1 MSKRYLTKSRF
12 KLAVECPTKLY
23 YAGKENEY
31 KNNMQDD
38 TFLQM
43 LADGGYQVGA
53 LAKLM
58 YPTGYEITSKNHD
71 EAEAET
77 NELLKQD
84 EVVLF
89 EPAIRFG
96 DLFIRIDI
104 LVKHRTFFELI
115 EVKSKSYDSR
125 DPKIEGASG
134 IILADML
141 PYLHDVAFQ
150 TYVLRQAHPN
160 MDVSSFLMMPDKAQ
174 VATINGLN
182 QMFKIVRTSKY
193 PKVVVN
199 ASANKETVGES
210 VLALVNVDEWINRIL
225 GKDVEYPGGKGLL
238 PKITEDWATAYK
250 NDTRI
255 PPSIGSHCT
264 KCEFRADLGDSLK
277 SGFHECWKLA
287 NNWSDKDFE
296 GGTVLDLWNFRG
308 KDRLIEQNVL
318 KLSQVTQ
325 DDLKYKT
332 TDKGLGNTERQ
343 WMQARGIPE
352 DCAEQGFY
360 VDRHYAGTELRRWK
374 FPYHMI
380 DFETATMALPFH
392 KGRRPYE
399 PVAFQF
405 SHHIMEES
413 GEVRHETQFLEV
425 KPGAFPNYEFAR
437 ALKDAIGADD
447 GSVFMWHHHE
457 NTILTSIARQL
468 RGEDI
473 PPPDTQ
479 ELIVFL
485 ESILKEGDRAMID
498 LCVLAKKGFFYP
510 GIKGSSSIK
519 KVLPAVLKISPV
531 LKQKYSQPVY
541 GAQAGIKS
549 QNFTDFVWWG
559 LDASGNVVDPY
570 DKLSGCVDEMLGDS
584 ATEFK
589 DIERF
594 NAPEISEGGAAA
606 AAYARLQLEDL
617 SPTERKGIEHALLR
631 YCELDTLAMVMIV
644 EAWRELFNPKVLG

>member
-23 YAGKENEY
+23 YAGKEGEY

-58 YPTGYEITSKNHD
+58 YPTGHEITSKNHD
-71 EAEAET
+71 DAEAET
-77 NELLKQD
+77 IELLKQD
-84 EVVLF
+84 EVILF

-115 EVKSKSYDSR
+115 EVKSKSFDSR
-125 DPKIEGASG
+125 DPKIEGVRGG
-134 IILADML
+134 INSKML
-141 PYLHDVAFQ
+141 PYLNDVAFQ

-160 MDVSSFLMMPDKAQ
+160 MDVSSFLMMPDKVKA
-174 VATINGLN
+174 ATIDGLN

-193 PKVVVN
+193 PIVVVN
-199 ASANKETVGES
+199 ASARKETVGES
-210 VLALVNVDEWINRIL
+210 VLALVNVDEWVSRIL
-225 GKDVEYPGGKGLL
+225 SNEIEFPGGKGLL
-238 PKITEDWATAYK
+238 PKITEDWAAAYK

-255 PPSIGSHCT
+255 PPSIGGHCT

-296 GGTVLDLWNFRG
+296 GGTVLDLWNFRS
-308 KDRLIEQNVL
+308 KDRLIQQNVL

-332 TDKGLGNTERQ
+332 SDNGLGNTERQ
-343 WMQARGIPE
+343 WMQVDGIPE

-360 VDRHYAGTELRRWK
+360 VDRHYVGPEMRRWK

-392 KGRRPYE
+392 KGRHPYE

-405 SHHIMEES
+405 SHHIMAES

-425 KPGAFPNYEFAR
+425 KPGVFPNYEFAR
-437 ALKDAIGADD
+437 ALKNAIGADD
-447 GSVFMWHHHE
+447 GSVFMWHYHE
-457 NTILTSIARQL
+457 NTILTNIVRQL
-468 RGEDI
+468 TGEDT
-473 PPPDTQ
+473 PPPDAQ
-479 ELIVFL
+479 ELITFL

-498 LCVLAKKGFFYP
+498 LCVLAKKGFFYT

-519 KVLPAVLKISPV
+519 KVLPAVLRRSPV
-531 LKQKYSQPVY
+531 LKQKYSQPIY
-541 GAQAGIKS
+541 GAKAGIKS
-549 QNFTDFVWWG
+549 LNFTDFTWWG
-559 LDASGNVVDPY
+559 LDAVGKVVDPY

-584 ATEFK
+584 SAEFK
-589 DIERF
+589 EAEKF
-594 NAPEISEGGAAA
+594 EVAEISEGGAAA

-617 SPTERKGIEHALLR
+617 SPAERNGIERALLR

-644 EAWRELFNPKVLG
+644 EAWREALR